1 MKRSEQRIL
10 TTHVG
15 SLARPHPLLDTMKE
29 KENGRPYDEK
39 LFDRQVTEAVSDVV
53 RKQVEAGIDIFT
65 HGGMGKSRFLGYLR
79 DRPARFTPHMG
90 PGTIAPAWP
99 KEGDAF
105 PADSS
110 GHL

>member
-53 RKQVEAGIDIFT
+53 RKQVEAGRSLLAIFS
-65 HGGMGKSRFLGYLR
+65 H
-79 DRPARFTPHMG
+79 TPV
-90 PGTIAPAWP
+90 
-99 KEGDAF
+99 EV
-105 PADSS
+105 
-110 GHL
+110 L